1 MFIHQP
7 VRSLAALASVAVLAV
22 VLGACG
28 PGQTVPPTTSGAI
41 LVHHHKLGVVPSTT
55 TTTAPPAT
63 TTTSTPTTTT
73 STSTTTTS
81 TEPKL
86 AAPGPGLIPNHVTAI
101 GDSVMIDQEPDLQ
114 QDIPGIDV
122 EATVSFQF
130 YQGIELAQSLRA
142 EHRLGAIV
150 VIGLGT
156 NGPFSTQQFD
166 QMMAACAGASRVV
179 FINVHV
185 DQPWQDEVNA
195 ALAADVA
202 RYPKVAVLA
211 DWEALAAQH
220 PEWFYSDG
228 THLPIGGPG
237 AQALAA
243 LVASKVKG

>member
-7 VRSLAALASVAVLAV
+7 VRSLAALASVAVLAL

-28 PGQTVPPTTSGAI
+28 PGETVPPTTSGAI

-195 ALAADVA
+195 AV
-202 RYPKVAVLA
+202 
-211 DWEALAAQH
+211 
-220 PEWFYSDG
+220 
-228 THLPIGGPG
+228 GG
-237 AQALAA
+237 
-243 LVASKVKG
+243 

>member
-1 MFIHQP
+1 MSIHQP
-7 VRSLAALASVAVLAV
+7 VRSLAALASVAILAI
-22 VLGACG
+22 VLGVCG
-28 PGQTVPPTTSGAI
+28 PGQTIAPTTSGAI
-41 LVHHHKLGVVPSTT
+41 LVHHHKLGGGPSTT
-55 TTTAPPAT
+55 TTTAPP
-63 TTTSTPTTTT
+63 PT
-73 STSTTTTS
+73 TSTTTTS

-130 YQGIELAQSLRA
+130 YQGIELAQTLKA
-142 EHRLGAIV
+142 EHRLGAII

-211 DWEALAAQH
+211 NWEALAAQH

-243 LVASKVKG
+243 LVATKVKG